1 MARKLL
7 KTGGKRKIAAKRST
21 DTPKRVVL
29 VGTYAARQLEKW
41 PGYYNY
47 PLYGKDKI
55 DVEAVKGV
63 NELWLFSGA
72 KQPRYFAAECL
83 GVKTREELK
92 GYGYKPSGKGHGSG
106 KYLLFKIEKLYA
118 PSRDF
123 AESVTIRTKD
133 FAGQSATQKQLKAYL
148 ESPDRKDPLLAKM
161 LPKIV
166 TELPRERLRVCEAA
180 VQLDFFKQLG
190 VRENRLNL
198 VVCNPAEGVK
208 YSMIDLFAG
217 AGGLSEGLEEA
228 GFHGVFASEIVAQ
241 YADTYR
247 RNHPGTTVM
256 TQDIRKLDAED
267 IRKQLGMRKGQLSL
281 IAGGP
286 PCQGFSINAPI
297 RSTLDQ
303 RNHLFKEY
311 LRFVDAFQPRAVLIE
326 NVPGLVSFE
335 NGDTLHAI
343 LNALGEL
350 GYGTDVRILGAA
362 YYGVPQMRWRT
373 VILGLRG
380 KELPR
385 NAFPEPVCHAPIR
398 PNFTATFDGHSL
410 LKVPAADIP
419 GNFVCVKEAIGDLP
433 PVKAGQRGEE
443 CREYPCDPQC
453 DFQRAVR
460 RGSTGIY
467 NHEAPHLSPINLQR
481 LKYIKPGGNWTDIP
495 HDLLPKGMKLARKS
509 DHTKRYGRL
518 SPDGLASTIL
528 TKCDPHWGAYFH
540 YEQDRSLT
548 VREAARCQ
556 SFPDHYIFYGSQ
568 QEQFAQVGNAVP
580 PMLAKAVGVALKAVL
595 DEEEK

>member
-1 MARKLL
+1 MRGMEICGE
-7 KTGGKRKIAAKRST
+7 TMGKMC
-21 DTPKRVVL
+21 VL
-29 VGTYAARQLEKW
+29 VGTYRPENADWIRRK
-41 PGYYNY
+41 
-47 PLYGKDKI
+47 
-55 DVEAVKGV
+55 
-63 NELWLFSGA
+63 
-72 KQPRYFAAECL
+72 
-83 GVKTREELK
+83 
-92 GYGYKPSGKGHGSG
+92 
-106 KYLLFKIEKLYA
+106 KLYNLPLPSAADPAIYRKFTVAVLYAGDAA
-118 PSRDF
+118 PLAYKVTFREVVDRAWLKANGYSLVKAPHGERYALFALGARTSAAKALSDPQAEVCVCSSRWTGIIDADF
-123 AESVTIRTKD
+123 YSRPLPPCGGKSIPNVFEKIRPYFTKWKAACAFNPVQMDFFGVIDKD
-133 FAGQSATQKQLKAYL
+133 FS
-148 ESPDRKDPLLAKM
+148 
-161 LPKIV
+161 
-166 TELPRERLRVCEAA
+166 
-180 VQLDFFKQLG
+180 
-190 VRENRLNL
+190 RLNL
-198 VVCNPAEGVK
+198 VTQEPAEGVK

-228 GFHGVFASEIVAQ
+228 GFHGVFASEIVPQ

-256 TQDIRKLDAED
+256 TQDIRKLDADD
-267 IRKQLGMRKGQLSL
+267 IRRQLGMKKGQLAL

-311 LRFVDAFQPRAVLIE
+311 LRFVDAFQPRAILIE

-335 NGDTLHAI
+335 EGDTLHAI
-343 LNALGEL
+343 LKALGEL
-350 GYGTDVRILGAA
+350 GYGADVRILGAA

-380 KELPR
+380 KELPCH
-385 NAFPEPVCHAPIR
+385 AFPEPVCHAPIR

-410 LKVPAADIP
+410 LKIPAADIP
-419 GNFVCVKEAIGDLP
+419 GNFVSVKEAIGDLP
-433 PVKAGQRGEE
+433 PIEAGVRGAE
-443 CREYPCDPQC
+443 CKDYLFGPEC

-460 RGSTGIY
+460 RGSAGVY
-467 NHEAPHLSPINLQR
+467 NHEAPRLSPINLQR
-481 LKYIKPGGNWTDIP
+481 LHYIKPGGNWTDIP

-518 SPDGLASTIL
+518 APDGLASTIL

-540 YEQDRSLT
+540 YSQDRSLT

-556 SFPDHYIFYGSQ
+556 SFPDHYIFYGSL

-580 PMLAKAVGVALKAVL
+580 PLLAKAVGVALKAVL
-595 DEEEK
+595 DEEEA